1 MKKTTLYLL
10 ALALASLGVAGFLWK
25 WKVLNFPLTPVA
37 QTEVWEI
44 QARVEYDAPRGPSR
58 VVLQLPN
65 DPPGYSILDERYVA
79 RGYGMAFAGVDGARE
94 VQWQIRRAG
103 GGEAVLYYRATIFR
117 DERVPVFR
125 DEPVVPVP
133 GTWEEPFVTARA
145 ALLDDVRAKSVD
157 STTFAAELLRRLNAE
172 MPSEEVKLLT
182 ERASTVDA
190 RARLAVS
197 LLADRQVAARL
208 LHGLLLDDSTT
219 NAMLRTWLQVWDTDA
234 RVWNTVDAES
244 GTTGWPRGL
253 FVWKRGEVPLVDL
266 TGGRNEVVVFSTVR
280 SLADALD
287 TAKQRLEAR
296 DKNLVAYSLLDL
308 PLQAQEV
315 YKILL
320 LVPVGAFIM
329 LILRNLVG
337 IKTFGTFMPVLIA
350 LAFNWT
356 GLVPGVILFFTV
368 ISAGLLVRFYMER
381 LKLLLVPRL
390 TAVLIV
396 VVMLMALVSVVS
408 NRLGIEVGLNVALFP
423 MIIMTMTIERV
434 SVAWEER
441 GPGFAITQAGGSIA
455 IAVLAYLA
463 MKQANLQ
470 HLIFVFPELLL
481 VLLALTLVLG
491 RYSGYRLTELF
502 RFRAMA
508 RDPIAPAPAAAAADA
523 GGSGKPVE

>member
-1 MKKTTLYLL
+1 MKKTQLYVL
-10 ALALASLGVAGFLWK
+10 ALVIAALGIASFIYK
-25 WKVLNFPLTPVA
+25 WRVLHFPVNPVA

-44 QARVEYDAPRGPSR
+44 QARVAYDAPRGPSR

-65 DPPGYSILDERYVA
+65 DPPGYSILSERYVA
-79 RGYGMAFAGVDGARE
+79 RGYGMAFGGANGTRE
-94 VQWQIRRAG
+94 VQWQVRRASG
-103 GGEAVLYYRATIFR
+103 DESVLYYRATIFHDAR
-117 DERVPVFR
+117 QSLPN
-125 DEPVVPVP
+125 DEPATPAP
-133 GTWEEPFVTARA
+133 GTWDEPFATARQS
-145 ALLDDVRAKSVD
+145 LLDDVRAKSVD
-157 STTFAAELLRRLNAE
+157 STTFAAELLRRLNADA
-172 MPSEEVKLLT
+172 PSEEVKLLT
-182 ERASTVDA
+182 ERAATPAA
-190 RARLAVS
+190 RAVLAQS
-197 LLADRQVAARL
+197 LLADRQVAARVL
-208 LHGLLLDDSTT
+208 YGLLLKDSDTS
-219 NAMLRTWLQVWDTDA
+219 APLLSYLQVFDTDQ
-234 RVWNTVDAES
+234 RIWTTVDAS
-244 GTTGWPRGL
+244 TGAVGFPPEL
-253 FVWKRGEVPLVDL
+253 FVWARGDLPLVDV
-266 TGGRNEVVVFSTVR
+266 TGGRGERVVFSSVR

-287 TAKQRLEAR
+287 TATQRLESR
-296 DKNLVAYSLLDL
+296 DRNFIAYSLLDL

-329 LILRNLVG
+329 LLLRNIVG

-356 GLVPGVILFFTV
+356 GIVPGVILFATV
-368 ISAGLLVRFYMER
+368 ISLGLLVRFYMER

-441 GPGFAITQAGGSIA
+441 GAGYAISQALGSIV
-455 IAVLAYLA
+455 IAALAYLV
-463 MKQANLQ
+463 MKEAHLQ

-491 RYSGYRLTELF
+491 RYSGYRLSELF
-502 RFRAMA
+502 RFRALA
-508 RDPIAPAPAAAAADA
+508 RDTVVDPIEP
-523 GGSGKPVE
+523 PVEPTRPAG

>member
-10 ALALASLGVAGFLWK
+10 ALTVAAIGVAAFVWK
-25 WKVLNFPLTPVA
+25 WRVLNFPLAPVA
-37 QTEVWEI
+37 ETEVWEI

-58 VVLQLPN
+58 VILQLPK

-79 RGYGMAFAGVDGARE
+79 RGYGMAIAAADGARE

-117 DERVPVFR
+117 DQRPPVFD
-125 DEPVVPVP
+125 DEPAIPEP
-133 GTWEEPFVTARA
+133 ATWDEPFATARA
-145 ALLDDVRAKSVD
+145 ALLDDVREKSVD
-157 STTFAAELLRRLNAE
+157 STTFAAELLRRLNADH
-172 MPSEEVKLLT
+172 PSEEVRLLT
-182 ERASTVDA
+182 EQASTVDA

-197 LLADRQVAARL
+197 LLADRQVATRL
-208 LHGLLLDDSTT
+208 LYGLLLEDAATQLP
-219 NAMLRTWLQVWDTDA
+219 LRTWVQVWDTDA
-234 RVWNTVDAES
+234 RVWNTVDADS
-244 GTTGWPRGL
+244 GAIGWPKGL
-253 FVWKRGEVPLVDL
+253 LVWKRGDLPLVDV
-266 TGGRNEVVVFSTVR
+266 TGGRNETVVFSTTR
-280 SLADALD
+280 SLADALE
-287 TAKQRLEAR
+287 TAKRRLASR
-296 DKNLVAYSLLDL
+296 DQNLIAYSLLDL

-356 GLVPGVILFFTV
+356 GLLPGVVLFLIV

-441 GPGFAITQAGGSIA
+441 GPGFAITQASGSIA
-455 IAVLAYLA
+455 IAALAYLA

-502 RFRAMA
+502 RFRALA
-508 RDPIAPAPAAAAADA
+508 RDPIATDAPA
-523 GGSGKPVE
+523 KPAE

>member
-1 MKKTTLYLL
+1 MKKTQLYLL
-10 ALALASLGVAGFLWK
+10 ALVIAALGLAGFVWK
-25 WKVLNFPLTPVA
+25 WKVLHFPVTPVA
-37 QTEVWEI
+37 KTEVWEI

-79 RGYGMAFAGVDGARE
+79 RGYGMAFGGADGTRE
-94 VQWQIRRAG
+94 IQWQIRRGSDA
-103 GGEAVLYYRATIFR
+103 ETVLYYRATIYR
-117 DERVPVFR
+117 DDHPPQFD
-125 DEPVVPVP
+125 DEPALPTP
-133 GTWEEPFVTARA
+133 GTHEEPFATARA
-145 ALLDDVRAKSVD
+145 ALLEDVRNKSVD
-157 STTFAAELLRRLNAE
+157 STTFAAELVRRLNASS
-172 MPSEEVKLLT
+172 PSEEVRLLT
-182 ERASTVDA
+182 EKSTTVDA
-190 RARLAVS
+190 RALLAQS
-197 LLADRQVAARL
+197 LLADRQVAARRVV
-208 LHGLLLDDSTT
+208 GLLLEESDTT
-219 NAMLRTWLQVWDTDA
+219 ADPRTYLQVWDTDQ
-234 RVWNTVDAES
+234 RVWNTVDAET
-244 GTTGWPRGL
+244 GAVGWPPELLVWSRGDT
-253 FVWKRGEVPLVDL
+253 PLVDVK
-266 TGGRNEVVVFSTVR
+266 GGRGEQVVFSTVR

-296 DKNLVAYSLLDL
+296 DKNFVAYSLLDL

-396 VVMLMALVSVVS
+396 VVMLMALVSVIS

-441 GPGFAITQAGGSIA
+441 GAGYAISQAGGSIA

-463 MKQANLQ
+463 MKQTNLQ

-481 VLLALTLVLG
+481 VLLGLTLVLG

-502 RFRAMA
+502 RFRALA
-508 RDPIAPAPAAAAADA
+508 RDPIAETPAPV
-523 GGSGKPVE
+523 SKPAE

>member
-1 MKKTTLYLL
+1 MKKTQLYLL
-10 ALALASLGVAGFLWK
+10 ALVIAALGIAGFLWK
-25 WKVLNFPLTPVA
+25 WKVLHFPLTPVA

-65 DPPGYSILDERYVA
+65 NPPGYSILDERFVA
-79 RGYGMAFAGVDGARE
+79 RGYGMAFGGADGSRE
-94 VQWQIRRAG
+94 VQWQIRRASG
-103 GGEAVLYYRATIFR
+103 SETVLYYRATIFR
-117 DERVPVFR
+117 DEGVPQFT
-125 DEPVVPVP
+125 DAPEVPVP
-133 GTWEEPFVTARA
+133 GAWEEPFATARQ
-145 ALLDDVRAKSVD
+145 ALLEDVRDKSVD
-157 STTFAAELLRRLNAE
+157 STTFAAELVRRLNASP
-172 MPSEEVKLLT
+172 PSEEVKLLT
-182 ERASTVDA
+182 ERASTVEQ
-190 RARLAVS
+190 RAELAVS

-208 LHGLLLDDSTT
+208 LHGLLLKDSAT
-219 NAMLRTWLQVWDTDA
+219 NAPLGTWLQVFDTDA
-234 RVWNTVDAES
+234 RVWNTIDAS
-244 GTTGWPRGL
+244 TGAVGWPREL
-253 FVWKRGEVPLVDL
+253 LVWAGGGAPLVDV
-266 TGGRNEVVVFSTVR
+266 TGGRGEQVVFSTQR

-287 TAKQRLEAR
+287 TAKQRLESR
-296 DKNLVAYSLLDL
+296 DKNLIAYSLLDL

-315 YKILL
+315 YRILL

-329 LILRNLVG
+329 LILRNIVG

-396 VVMLMALVSVVS
+396 VVMLMALVSVIS

-441 GPGFAITQAGGSIA
+441 GAGYAISQASGSIA

-470 HLIFVFPELLL
+470 HLMFVFPELLL

-508 RDPIAPAPAAAAADA
+508 RDPIAEPPAPAP
-523 GGSGKPVE
+523 KPAE